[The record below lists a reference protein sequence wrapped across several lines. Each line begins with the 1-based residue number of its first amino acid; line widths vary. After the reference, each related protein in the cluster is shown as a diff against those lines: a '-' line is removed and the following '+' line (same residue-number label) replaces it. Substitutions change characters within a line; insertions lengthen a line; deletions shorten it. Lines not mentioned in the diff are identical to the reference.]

1 MNIRNPK
8 SKIRCAEAGA
18 AAGRRPDYRVLKWIR
33 ILAGLVLFSAA
44 VTGRAQESLTNRP
57 FHAGFSA
64 EMLKQFNKNMNSGL
78 DLSYRLS
85 KVISIEGGVSK
96 SVGEWEVPSNFR
108 FGVRVKF

>member
-1 MNIRNPK
+1 MKDVTAIA
-8 SKIRCAEAGA
+8 SFGTGA
-18 AAGRRPDYRVLKWIR
+18 YLGEP
-33 ILAGLVLFSAA
+33 S
-44 VTGRAQESLTNRP
+44 S
-57 FHAGFSA
+57 
-64 EMLKQFNKNMNSGL
+64 LKQFNKNMNIGL